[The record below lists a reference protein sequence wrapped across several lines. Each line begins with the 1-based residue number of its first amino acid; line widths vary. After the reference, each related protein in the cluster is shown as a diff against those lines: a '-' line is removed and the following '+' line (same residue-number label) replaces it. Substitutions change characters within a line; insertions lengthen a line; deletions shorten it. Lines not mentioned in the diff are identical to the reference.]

1 MVMTP
6 SFYLHVH
13 VTGESNES
21 QEYSL
26 TPEEKKRVYSPII
39 CCRNHVLIIY
49 QLNTIQWPS
58 EEDKDKVW
66 IKQYWFTSWSVH
78 LLNFINFNDML
89 L

>member
-26 TPEEKKRVYSPII
+26 TPEEKKGYTHPLSAAETM
-39 CCRNHVLIIY
+39 C
-49 QLNTIQWPS
+49 S
-58 EEDKDKVW
+58 
-66 IKQYWFTSWSVH
+66 S
-78 LLNFINFNDML
+78 FINWTQSSDPL
-89 L
+89 KIEYE